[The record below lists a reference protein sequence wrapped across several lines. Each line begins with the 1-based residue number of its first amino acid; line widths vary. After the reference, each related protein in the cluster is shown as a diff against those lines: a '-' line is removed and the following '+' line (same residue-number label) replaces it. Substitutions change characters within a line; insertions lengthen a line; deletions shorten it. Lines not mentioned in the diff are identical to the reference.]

1 MKRRH
6 EERKRLEREPR
17 KDGPGPAVTGGESM
31 TSSFTTFIL
40 FHFLSSSL
48 IITASRR
55 VSSPSAPY
63 GAEPRRYA
71 VMSMK
76 RRE

>member
-1 MKRRH
+1 
-6 EERKRLEREPR
+6 
-17 KDGPGPAVTGGESM
+17 M

>member
-1 MKRRH
+1 MQTT
-6 EERKRLEREPR
+6 EVSSQEGNSPPLV
-17 KDGPGPAVTGGESM
+17 PGRQLLT
-31 TSSFTTFIL
+31 
-40 FHFLSSSL
+40 SSL

>member
-1 MKRRH
+1 
-6 EERKRLEREPR
+6 
-17 KDGPGPAVTGGESM
+17 M

-55 VSSPSAPY
+55 VSSPSAPV
-63 GAEPRRYA
+63 GAGAPPLRGDEYEETR
-71 VMSMK
+71 VTT
-76 RRE
+76 